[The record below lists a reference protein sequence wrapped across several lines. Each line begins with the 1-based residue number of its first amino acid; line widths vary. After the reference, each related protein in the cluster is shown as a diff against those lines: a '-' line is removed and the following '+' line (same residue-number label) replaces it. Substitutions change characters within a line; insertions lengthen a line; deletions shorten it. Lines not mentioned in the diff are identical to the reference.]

1 MMDNN
6 NEHDHLNDDNAD
18 VVVNNNDVDG
28 RRYREQD
35 QQQQQQLTTEGRTLL
50 SILARKEELPEHVE
64 GTINA
69 EVNRIAGEFLSQI
82 RTSIVDLLYE
92 HDIEEEDLRDQRR
105 CDQQNGPGGL
115 IGTIVDTKNW
125 QTIEQQYETAIR
137 FIPEVLTQKRYGM
150 YPIQWMALSNDDNNY
165 NLKLVSLIPM
175 VVRLGIELKQF
186 DEEVRGGLLL
196 NYEGDEEQDADGG
209 HGDGDGDDNDND
221 NNNNNNNNNNDID
234 NDNDNDDNESANIVD
249 AQGQV
254 NDQDTQTRNVLQ
266 YIIHYDQRSNNC
278 DNTNVDECFYTVME
292 KLRMCNHFRKEDI
305 RRYGMVDIISC
316 DEGCWNERIFCYL
329 VKWDPT
335 TLAVPVNL
343 NFGDTRLPIHITNSY
358 IDEVA
363 SLNEFRVKFRVGM
376 KYYPHRFGFCF
387 TDVTYNRSESGE
399 TDIDE
404 QDVTITNDDG
414 TQTVYLTES
423 PFRAKANHMGR
434 DVVVQTVIDCID
446 QYCDNTTD
454 IGSKQTSCDSTKSSL
469 LLSSVINDD
478 IHLDCLY
485 ILLRH
490 DPSAMLLMLEQRL
503 RIDLSDH
510 PVKPAIVSNTSSSN
524 NASVVGSSKT
534 AENNTMVNKSSS
546 NHNHNPTSSSLP
558 SAVTLGK
565 KRKHEVIGSGD
576 KEIY

>member
-92 HDIEEEDLRDQRR
+92 HDTEEDEFRDQRR
-105 CDQQNGPGGL
+105 RDQQNGPGGL
-115 IGTIVDTKNW
+115 VGTIVDTKNW

-137 FIPEVLTQKRYGM
+137 FVPEVLTQKRYGM

-165 NLKLVSLIPM
+165 NLKLVSLIPL

-196 NYEGDEEQDADGG
+196 KYEGEEEHDDNGG
-209 HGDGDGDDNDND
+209 DGDGDGDDNDND
-221 NNNNNNNNNNDID
+221 NNIDI
-234 NDNDNDDNESANIVD
+234 DNDNDDNENANIVD
-249 AQGQV
+249 VQGQA
-254 NDQDTQTRNVLQ
+254 NEQGTQQSNVLQ
-266 YIIHYDQRSNNC
+266 YIIHYDQRSNNR
-278 DNTNVDECFYTVME
+278 DNNNVDECFYTVIE

-305 RRYGMVDIISC
+305 RRYGMVEIISC
-316 DEGCWNERIFCYL
+316 NEGCWNERIFCYL

-335 TLAVPVNL
+335 TLAVPINP
-343 NFGDTRLPIHITNSY
+343 NFGDTRLPIHIHSTPN
-358 IDEVA
+358 IDEVY
-363 SLNEFRVKFRVGM
+363 LNEFRVKFREGM
-376 KYYPHRFGFCF
+376 KYYPHRFGFFF
-387 TDVTYNRSESGE
+387 TDVTYNRSKSGE

-478 IHLDCLY
+478 VHLDCLY

-503 RIDLSDH
+503 RVGSSDH
-510 PVKPAIVSNTSSSN
+510 PGKPAIVGNTTSSS
-524 NASVVGSSKT
+524 NASVVGSSKI
-534 AENNTMVNKSSS
+534 AEHNTMVNKNSSK
-546 NHNHNPTSSSLP
+546 HNHNSTLSLSSSP
-558 SAVTLGK
+558 PAVTFGK
-565 KRKHEVIGSGD
+565 KRKHEVIGSD
-576 KEIY
+576 VK